1 MSKYTVAYGNAF
13 DGMSFYGVFDDFHA
27 AESWAADNEEL
38 GYYIVELQ
46 EAN

>member
-13 DGMSFYGVFDDFHA
+13 DGMSFYGVFDNFDA
-27 AESWAADNEEL
+27 AENWAADNEL